1 MSKDEQIFRLYK
13 LLDDIDTLD
22 DAAKENDATFRA
34 KCYIIQKQRHLV
46 VTGSQ
51 ADKLYDRFYD
61 PTNNLSGKE
70 RE

>member
-22 DAAKENDATFRA
+22 DAAKSNDKAFREHVRT
-34 KCYIIQKQRHLV
+34 IQKQRHLV
-46 VTGSQ
+46 VTNTQ

-61 PTNNLSGKE
+61 PTDPAK
-70 RE
+70 